1 MNAAELWLKY
11 AKTGWSGD
19 ADAMGEEDFIAAM
32 AEVREAYAGEAKP
45 DGKTW
50 LCGECKKT
58 VQNDIL
64 PPFGCPYC
72 HAYHWSFLPNPGA
85 TPSDELVKVLRELAE
100 TAKEFRANRPYS
112 IRNDEYGLK
121 LNDALASAER
131 ILKERA

>member
-64 PPFGCPYC
+64 PPFGCPHC

-85 TPSDELVKVLRELAE
+85 SPSDDMVKVLSGLVSWMNENSEHCRIDCEHMDCAE
-100 TAKEFRANRPYS
+100 A
-112 IRNDEYGLK
+112 RN
-121 LNDALASAER
+121 ALEPAER
-131 ILKERA
+131 ILKTLK